1 VTQRS
6 VVAQETVELEF
17 TATMEMANAA
27 AEEAEFVNIPQTRQL
42 DVLHSRTGSYSA
54 RLKPSMW
61 KERKFPGL

>member
-27 AEEAEFVNIPQTRQL
+27 AEEAEFVNIPQTHRNGQPSKA
-42 DVLHSRTGSYSA
+42 VLGTSTNLIRNDG
-54 RLKPSMW
+54 R
-61 KERKFPGL
+61 